1 MVLKLCDAKCDGISK
16 EIDLQQGPFG
26 EFVLSHVSTFR
37 LIVSDMAMV
46 ASLQPRA
53 RYTGEK
59 AFEELMPNLT
69 VEPVSFIVDVMDLYT
84 YIIKMHL
91 AATRLGIQLAD
102 AGLHNFAFYGT
113 FSDNGVER

>member
-1 MVLKLCDAKCDGISK
+1 MVLKLCDAKWDGISK

-59 AFEELMPNLT
+59 AFEELMPNIALT
-69 VEPVSFIVDVMDLYT
+69 SQRLDLRVLLVCLFLW
-84 YIIKMHL
+84 I
-91 AATRLGIQLAD
+91 
-102 AGLHNFAFYGT
+102 
-113 FSDNGVER
+113 